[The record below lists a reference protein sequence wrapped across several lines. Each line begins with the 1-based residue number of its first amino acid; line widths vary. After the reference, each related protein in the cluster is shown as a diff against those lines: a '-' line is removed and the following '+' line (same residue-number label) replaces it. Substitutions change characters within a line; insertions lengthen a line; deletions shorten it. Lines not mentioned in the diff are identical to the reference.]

1 MPRLCTLFLLVLAT
15 LSFGS
20 TAGALEKYPSRLIK
34 IIVGFPPGSSA
45 DILGR
50 VYAQK
55 LSEMFGQPVI
65 VENRPGASS
74 NMATEMAVR
83 AVPDGY
89 TVSIGSTANTISTN
103 TLDLNFDFARDLSPI
118 IAFASAPTVLMVSA
132 KLGVSNVKDFIN
144 YAKGHPG
151 KVAFGS
157 SGTWS
162 GPHMAGELFSM
173 VTGANLTFIP
183 YQATPQ
189 AVNDMLGGQI
199 PAAFVTSPP
208 AAGFVND
215 DRVKVL
221 AVTADKRSSLIPNVP
236 TMHEEGVDG
245 ADTSIWYGFFAPKD
259 TPLAV
264 RKIFADAVMK
274 INEMPDV
281 QQVLKNNGT
290 EPMAISLDALSSY
303 VVEDTNRWKRVV
315 DVVKARTK

>member
-1 MPRLCTLFLLVLAT
+1 MRWLRTLFLLALAT
-15 LSFGS
+15 LPLDSK
-20 TAGALEKYPSRLIK
+20 AGAQEKYPSRMVK

-55 LSEMFGQPVI
+55 LSEIFGQPFI

-74 NMATEMAVR
+74 NMATEMVTR
-83 AVPDGY
+83 ATPDGY

-103 TLDLNFDFARDLSPI
+103 TLDLKFDFAKDLSPI
-118 IAFASAPTVLMVSA
+118 IGFASAPTVLMVSA
-132 KLGVSNVKDFIN
+132 KLGVSNVKDFVK
-144 YAKGHPG
+144 YAKEHPG

-173 VTGANLTFIP
+173 VTGANLNFIP
-183 YQATPQ
+183 YQATPN

-221 AVTADKRSSLIPNVP
+221 AVTADKRSSLIPDVP
-236 TMHEEGVDG
+236 TMQEQGVNG
-245 ADTSIWYGFFAPKD
+245 VDTSIWYGFFAPKN

-281 QQVLKNNGT
+281 QEVLKNNGT
-290 EPMAISLDALSSY
+290 EPMAISLDALSRY
-303 VVEDTNRWKRVV
+303 VDEDTSRWKSVV
-315 DVVKARTK
+315 DAVKARTR